1 LSGWWDLAYRSGAP
15 WDFGT
20 PPDELVELVEGGYLK
35 PCRALD
41 IGCGTGTSVTYL
53 ASKGFDAFGLDISK
67 VAIRKAFAKAR
78 DLGVKCNLR
87 TMDFLNI
94 EAVSKLATTFD
105 VILDVGCF
113 HSLSCEDRLTYKQS
127 LNFVSQPRSIYL
139 LWCFLRGS
147 RWSYGP
153 PGVEQDEVERTLS
166 KQFRV
171 VEKRRL
177 NTSFR
182 EMMFYIMR
190 RSSEEE
196 SKEVEQ

>member
-1 LSGWWDLAYRSGAP
+1 MSGWWDLAYRSGAP
-15 WDFGT
+15 WDFGS

-35 PCRALD
+35 PGKALD

-53 ASKGFDAFGLDISK
+53 ASKGFDAYGLDISK
-67 VAIRKAFAKAR
+67 VAIRKALAKAR
-78 DLGVKCNLR
+78 DLGVECNLR
-87 TMDFLNI
+87 TMDFLDI
-94 EAVSKLATTFD
+94 EAVSKLSTTFD

-113 HSLSCEDRLTYKQS
+113 HSLSSHERLTYKES
-127 LNFVSQPRSIYL
+127 LNFVSQPGSIYL

-153 PGVEQDEVERTLS
+153 PGVDQDEAERTLS

-182 EMMFYIMR
+182 KMMFYIMQR
-190 RSSEEE
+190 DSEG
-196 SKEVEQ
+196 

>member
-15 WDFGT
+15 WDFGS
-20 PPDELVELVEGGYLK
+20 PPDELVELVERGYLK
-35 PCRALD
+35 PGKALD

-53 ASKGFDAFGLDISK
+53 ASKGFDAYGLDISK
-67 VAIRKAFAKAR
+67 VAIRKALAKAR

-87 TMDFLNI
+87 VMDFLDV
-94 EAVSKLATTFD
+94 EAASNLSTTFD

-113 HSLSCEDRLTYKQS
+113 HSLSSQDRLTYKES
-127 LNFVSQPRSIYL
+127 LSVVSQPGSTFL

-153 PGVEQDEVERTLS
+153 PGVDQDEAERTLS

-171 VEKRRL
+171 VQKRIL

-182 EMMFYIMR
+182 EMLFYIMQR
-190 RSSEEE
+190 RCEG
-196 SKEVEQ
+196 